1 MFIELGVDPSMWIC
15 KWFMTFYVYSFPREM
30 VKYVLDLVIA
40 VGTLGIIMFAVSL
53 IDQLEPILLEIW
65 ELSDLNDFLTS
76 LKCL

>member
-1 MFIELGVDPSMWIC
+1 
-15 KWFMTFYVYSFPREM
+15 MTFYVYSFPREM

>member
-1 MFIELGVDPSMWIC
+1 VFIELGVDPSMWIC

>member
-1 MFIELGVDPSMWIC
+1 MFVELGVDPSMWIC

-53 IDQLEPILLEIW
+53 IDQL
-65 ELSDLNDFLTS
+65 
-76 LKCL
+76 